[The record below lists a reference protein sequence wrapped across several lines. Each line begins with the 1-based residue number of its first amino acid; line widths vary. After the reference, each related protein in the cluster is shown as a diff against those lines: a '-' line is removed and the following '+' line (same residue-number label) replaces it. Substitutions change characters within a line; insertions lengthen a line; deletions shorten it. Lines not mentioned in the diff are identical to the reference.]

1 MPNYFI
7 VMGDVVKSRTYNG
20 EDLIRHF
27 RDIVNSCNQELSDC
41 ILSPYTITLGDE
53 FQGVAKSLH
62 CSVQSVF
69 YLEEATLREQLPFRL
84 RYVIHF
90 GEIVTEIN
98 PAIAYEMVGPGL
110 TRARE
115 LLAAKRRGRPRFLV
129 DRPDQYLATQLN
141 RLFGVIAS
149 LTQEWDIEDSRL
161 IYDML
166 ASDDNNAIAN
176 KYGKDRSQIYKRRRT
191 LHISAY
197 KALKAVILDMSQ
209 GEVR

>member
-7 VMGDVVKSRTYNG
+7 IMGDIIKSRALDG
-20 EDLIRHF
+20 RDLIRHF
-27 RDIVNSCNQELSDC
+27 RNIVNSCNEELSDC

-90 GEIVTEIN
+90 GEIATDIN

-110 TRARE
+110 TKARE

-129 DRPDQYLATQLN
+129 DLPDRYLATQLN
-141 RLFGVIAS
+141 RLFSVIAS
-149 LTQEWDIEDSRL
+149 LTEGWDVEDSSL
-161 IYDML
+161 ICDML
-166 ASDDNNAIAN
+166 ASEDNTIIAE
-176 KYGKDRSQIYKRRRT
+176 KHGKDRSQIYKRRRT
-191 LHISAY
+191 LHISDY
-197 KALKAVILDMSQ
+197 TALKAVILD
-209 GEVR
+209 VARRTR